1 MSQDDDFPVTPEED
15 EAFIDLTQNAISKAF
30 NALSET
36 ERRRI
41 DLLVKILFNLQT
53 AHDWHRVAFAT
64 DGRKRLA
71 IVGGGEPLL
80 RIVEYRGQW
89 PDGDWFDDADRR
101 VTPVLCKNCFP
112 WEWK

>member
-1 MSQDDDFPVTPEED
+1 MSHDDDLPVTQEED
-15 EAFIDLTQNAISKAF
+15 AAFIDLTLNATSNAF
-30 NALSET
+30 KALSSP
-36 ERRRI
+36 ERQRI
-41 DLLVKILFNLQT
+41 AMLAQIVFDLQT
-53 AHDWHRVAFAT
+53 AHDWQRVAFAT

-89 PDGDWFDDADRR
+89 PDGDWFDDSGRR

>member
-1 MSQDDDFPVTPEED
+1 MSRDDDLPVTQEED
-15 EAFIDLTQNAISKAF
+15 AAFIDLTLNATNKAF
-30 NALSET
+30 NSLSAE
-36 ERRRI
+36 ERQR
-41 DLLVKILFNLQT
+41 LEKLAKILFHLQT
-53 AHDWHRVAFAT
+53 DHDWHRVAFAT

-89 PDGDWFDDADRR
+89 PDGDWFDDSGRR